1 MSYRPTW
8 CEVDVAAIRH
18 NVRAFRRVFSP
29 EVEIMAVVKADGY
42 GHGAPV
48 VARAALE
55 AGATQLGVAT
65 LDEAVQLREN
75 GLGAPILVLGPT
87 EGRHVEEAFAR
98 KIAVTVFDADTVAA
112 VARATER
119 RGWGAVHLK
128 VDTGM
133 GRLGVRDEAEL
144 INLYRQL
151 LAVPALRVEGLYSHL
166 ACADEADPSFS
177 VAQHDRFRRFVTRMS
192 QEGLPVPPL
201 HLLNSAGAL
210 RFRGWAYRLV
220 RIGISL
226 YGYYPSVHVKTGEVP
241 LRPALTWKTRVAHV
255 KDVPPGTPISYGAT
269 YRTTEDLRILTLPVG
284 YADGFSRLRSNRGH
298 VLVRGRRAP
307 IVGRVC
313 MDQTMVAVPRH
324 WDVQVGEEVVLLGTQ
339 GAERIDADEIA
350 REMNTISYEVLTL
363 IGKRVPRVSVDVE
376 GGGEV

>member
-1 MSYRPTW
+1 MSFRPTW

-18 NVRAFRRVFSP
+18 NVRAFRRVLSP

-42 GHGAPV
+42 GHGALL

-55 AGATQLGVAT
+55 AGATRLGVAT
-65 LDEAVQLREN
+65 LDEAVQLRDA
-75 GLGAPILVLGPT
+75 GLTAPLLVLGPT

-98 KIAVTVFDADTVAA
+98 EIAVTVFDADTVAA
-112 VARATER
+112 AARAAER

-133 GRLGVRDEAEL
+133 GRVGVRDEAEL
-144 INLYRQL
+144 VALYRRAL
-151 LAVPALRVEGLYSHL
+151 ETPALRVEGLYSHL

-177 VAQHDRFRRFVTRMS
+177 VDQHDRFRRFVARLE
-192 QEGLPVPPL
+192 QEGLPVPSL

-210 RFRGWAYRLV
+210 RFRAWAYRFV

-226 YGYYPSVHVKTGEVP
+226 YGYYPSDHARAADVP
-241 LRPALTWKTRVAHV
+241 LRPALTWKTRVAFV
-255 KDVPPGTPISYGAT
+255 KDVPPGTPISYGAA
-269 YRTTEDLRILTLPVG
+269 YRTPEALRILTLPVG

-313 MDQTMVAVPRH
+313 MDQTMVAVPRD
-324 WDVQVGEEVVLLGTQ
+324 WDVRVGEEVVLLGTQ
-339 GAERIDADEIA
+339 GTERIDADEIA
-350 REMNTISYEVLTL
+350 REMGTISYEVLTL
-363 IGKRVPRVSVDVE
+363 IGKRVPRVPVDAE
-376 GGGEV
+376 AGQA

>member
-18 NVRAFRRVFSP
+18 NVRAFRRVLSP
-29 EVEIMAVVKADGY
+29 EVGIMAVVKADGY
-42 GHGAPV
+42 GHGAPL

-65 LDEAVQLREN
+65 LDEAVQLRES
-75 GLGAPILVLGPT
+75 GLVAPILVLGPT

-98 KIAVTVFDADTVAA
+98 KIAVTVFDAGTVAA
-112 VARATER
+112 AARAAER

-151 LAVPALRVEGLYSHL
+151 LAAPALRVEGLYSHL
-166 ACADEADPSFS
+166 ACADEADASFS
-177 VAQHDRFRRFVTRMS
+177 VAQHDRFRRFVTRMN

-226 YGYYPSVHVKTGEVP
+226 YGYYPSEHVKTGEVP
-241 LRPALTWKTRVAHV
+241 LRPALTWKTRVVHV

-269 YRTTEDLRILTLPVG
+269 YRTPEDLRILTLPVG

-363 IGKRVPRVSVDVE
+363 IGKRVPRVPVDVE
-376 GGGEV
+376 GGGEA